1 MKDDTISRQA
11 AIDELSL
18 YAEMLM
24 RVLDDLDVVG
34 NEREKYTWGLGV
46 IEECIKDM
54 KELPSS
60 QPEQRWILVTEKLPE
75 ECGEYLVTKKDV
87 GWNCEEY
94 YKNDITYWDTS
105 FHKANEVVAW
115 MPLPEPYRENKE

>member
-54 KELPSS
+54 KELPSA
-60 QPEQRWILVTEKLPE
+60 QPEQRHGKWIMHQDGSGTCDQCRIRQIAIWDFDGWQNFCGHCGADMRGN
-75 ECGEYLVTKKDV
+75 EC
-87 GWNCEEY
+87 
-94 YKNDITYWDTS
+94 KN
-105 FHKANEVVAW
+105 N
-115 MPLPEPYRENKE
+115 

>member
-11 AIDELSL
+11 AIDELGL

-34 NEREKYTWGLGV
+34 NEREKYAWGLGV

-54 KELPSS
+54 KELPSV
-60 QPEQRWILVTEKLPE
+60 QPEPKFGHWVDDHCS
-75 ECGEYLVTKKDV
+75 ECGYGVLPWNNTPFCPHCGAYMGDKK
-87 GWNCEEY
+87 
-94 YKNDITYWDTS
+94 
-105 FHKANEVVAW
+105 
-115 MPLPEPYRENKE
+115 